1 MDTGVYFD
9 LCFLLSMSYVPCLI
23 TWGGVDECLRCQ
35 VGRELERLDGVEL
48 VANIRARRGMD
59 CFDAYDIF
67 DASHQNERAER
78 VLVHGRGF

>member
-1 MDTGVYFD
+1 MDTGMYFD
-9 LCFLLSMSYVPCLI
+9 IYLLLSLSCVPCLI
-23 TWGGVDECLRCQ
+23 TCEMMGILRCQ

-59 CFDAYDIF
+59 CLDVYDIF

-78 VLVHGRGF
+78 VLVHGRGI